1 LLGLLAEIRL
11 TVTPGTAILRI
22 LFISARRRNEYAAIG
37 EYYKKLFANPQ
48 FVPFTLTLNWNSFPG
63 WATSRLRPRSAKVTV
78 TRNGKQIHFR
88 GNNLLVWKKQV
99 DGSWKIF
106 RYMFNEIPAKK

>member
-22 LFISARRRNEYAAIG
+22 LFISPRRRNEYAAIG

-48 FVPFTLTLNWNSFPG
+48 FVPFTLTLNWNSFHAVG
-63 WATSRLRPRSAKVTV
+63 DIAIATSVCEVTV

-88 GNNLLVWKKQV
+88 SNNLLVWKKQA

-106 RYMFNEIPAKK
+106 RYMFDEIPAKK